1 MNGGADENWY
11 GARFEQPGGGTI
23 AQDVG
28 VQKVGGGTP
37 YNSTPT
43 GLAEDDAGLMFRLD
57 TTGLEN
63 IQLTFD
69 WRTFSTGSTDRFV
82 AGYFV
87 GDLAAGHPYGF
98 ATDRTIDLRN
108 AVHGGTNGTWNW
120 NPINGGG
127 NTGNWNELL
136 RATSPS
142 NWQNGNFNLS
152 LADDAS
158 EVWVAFWLD
167 NGENDFSKFDNVV
180 VTADALVVVP
190 VPAAVWLFGSGL
202 LGLVGISRRKTT

>member
-1 MNGGADENWY
+1 
-11 GARFEQPGGGTI
+11 
-23 AQDVG
+23 
-28 VQKVGGGTP
+28 
-37 YNSTPT
+37 
-43 GLAEDDAGLMFRLD
+43 MFALD
-57 TTGLEN
+57 
-63 IQLTFD
+63 Q
-69 WRTFSTGSTDRFV
+69 
-82 AGYFV
+82 
-87 GDLAAGHPYGF
+87 
-98 ATDRTIDLRN
+98 TIDLRN
-108 AVHGGTNGTWNW
+108 KLHGGTDGPWNW
-120 NPINGGG
+120 NPITGG

-136 RATSPS
+136 RATSPR
-142 NWQNGNFNLS
+142 NWRNGNFNLS